1 MSEREQPAREEA
13 AREEA
18 ARENEIRRVES
29 GEGGCGLTEDTGATH
44 NARRGSRSG

>member
-1 MSEREQPAREEA
+1 MNDREGP

-29 GEGGCGLTEDTGATH
+29 GEGGCGLTEDTTAATH
-44 NARRGSRSG
+44 NMNHRVVETLI